1 LAQHHSDLLF
11 RLRLKTGDNAFAY
24 ILLEHKSS
32 PDPGAPLQLLRYIV
46 RILTR
51 NYHENKK
58 RLPLAPVIPLLAHHG
73 PEGWTISCEFG
84 DLFGAVPESMRP
96 YLVSYRHALVDLVS
110 INDAELSAHLRLRAF
125 LKALKYGLRRL
136 IPDREET
143 VMVRWTDEYEEKG
156 LKQGLQQGHAKSLA
170 RLLERRFGVVPP
182 QYRESIFSA
191 GVASVEMW
199 FERAIDA
206 PDLKSVFEA
215 N

>member
-1 LAQHHSDLLF
+1 
-11 RLRLKTGDNAFAY
+11 
-24 ILLEHKSS
+24 
-32 PDPGAPLQLLRYIV
+32 V
-46 RILTR
+46 
-51 NYHENKK
+51 
-58 RLPLAPVIPLLAHHG
+58 
-73 PEGWTISCEFG
+73 

-125 LKALKYGLRRL
+125 LKALKYGLRRDLPERMDVVLAEATGLQVEDLVRILVYINGGPVPASRDVIRSALRRL

-156 LKQGLQQGHAKSLA
+156 LKQGLQQGHAKSLT

-182 QYRESIFSA
+182 QYRESIFCA